1 MADAAMLN
9 VVLGK
14 HGDDDIVWGL
24 QATVSC
30 SEWRC
35 STDPHAK
42 KRGSTIPKKY
52 CKSSI
57 RVLDPWGIE
66 YSGSRSALHRKAIDS
81 FIDSNRNGFLS
92 LPMENMDSKLR

>member
-42 KRGSTIPKKY
+42 KTGFHHPKK
-52 CKSSI
+52 I
-57 RVLDPWGIE
+57 LQILNQGF
-66 YSGSRSALHRKAIDS
+66 GSLGD
-81 FIDSNRNGFLS
+81 
-92 LPMENMDSKLR
+92 

>member
-1 MADAAMLN
+1 MTSSGGFKQLFRALS
-9 VVLGK
+9 
-14 HGDDDIVWGL
+14 GDVPL
-24 QATVSC
+24 TH
-30 SEWRC
+30 
-35 STDPHAK
+35 TPK